1 MWCGPLTILVTYGLS
16 VTPMRLG
23 TLVAI
28 AIWGVART
36 KEGVMEA
43 VMNLIIVGL
52 IVISLSLMG

>member
-1 MWCGPLTILVTYGLS
+1 MVNFTTKTKIVTR
-16 VTPMRLG
+16 VKR
-23 TLVAI
+23 
-28 AIWGVART
+28 GVART